1 MKILFDQGVP
11 RPLRRYLAGH
21 LINTTAERGWST
33 LENGVLLDRAE
44 VDGYQLLITTDQS
57 LRHQQNF
64 AGRKIAILV
73 LLSTAWP
80 LIRLRVEEIQ
90 AVVNE
95 MTLGD
100 YKEIAI

>member
-11 RPLRRYLAGH
+11 RPLRRYLVGH
-21 LINTTAERGWST
+21 LVNTASEQGWST

-44 VDGYQLLITTDQS
+44 EDGYQLLITTDQS

-80 LIRLRVEEIQ
+80 LIRLRIEEIQ

-95 MTLGD
+95 ITPGD
-100 YKEIAI
+100 YKEISI

>member
-11 RPLRRYLAGH
+11 RPLRRYLVGH
-21 LINTTAERGWST
+21 LVDTTAGRGWSI

-44 VDGYQLLITTDQS
+44 EGGYQLLITTDQS

-80 LIRLRVEEIQ
+80 LIQLRIEEIQ

-95 MTLGD
+95 MTSGD
-100 YKEIAI
+100 YKEISI

>member
-11 RPLRRYLAGH
+11 SPLRRDLAGH
-21 LINTTAERGWST
+21 AVNTAAERGWST

-44 VDGYQLLITTDQS
+44 EDGYQLLITTDQS

-80 LIRLRVEEIQ
+80 LIQLRIEEIQ

-95 MTLGD
+95 MTPGD
-100 YKEIAI
+100 YKEISI

>member
-11 RPLRRYLAGH
+11 RPLRRYLTGH
-21 LINTTAERGWST
+21 LVNTTAERGWST

-44 VDGYQLLITTDQS
+44 EDGYQLLITTDQS

-80 LIRLRVEEIQ
+80 LIQLRVEEIQ

-95 MTLGD
+95 MTPGD
-100 YKEIAI
+100 YKEISI

>member
-11 RPLRRYLAGH
+11 SPLRRYLAGH
-21 LINTTAERGWST
+21 LVDTAAERGWST
-33 LENGVLLDRAE
+33 LENGVLLDQAE
-44 VDGYQLLITTDQS
+44 EDGYQLFITTDQS
-57 LRHQQNF
+57 LRHQQNL

-90 AVVNE
+90 AVVNGI
-95 MTLGD
+95 TPGD
-100 YKEIAI
+100 YKEILI